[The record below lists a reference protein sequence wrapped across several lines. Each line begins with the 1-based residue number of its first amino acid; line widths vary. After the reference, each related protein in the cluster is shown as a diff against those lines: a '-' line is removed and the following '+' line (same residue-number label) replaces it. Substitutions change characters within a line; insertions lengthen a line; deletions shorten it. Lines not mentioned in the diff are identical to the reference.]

1 MPLVT
6 FLKAAAGP
14 SFGPYQVGDRANLT
28 NQTIT
33 DLGDAVALD
42 TNAPPDVATQP
53 ASTE

>member
-6 FLKAAAGP
+6 FVKAAAGP
-14 SFGPYQVGDRANLT
+14 SFGPYQIGDRANLT
-28 NQTIT
+28 SQTVT

-42 TNAPPDVATQP
+42 PIPTDQPTQP